1 MCCRVSS
8 VQSKAVTLITGGYD
22 SGKTTALLA
31 FLQEKNYPSTHLCG
45 FVSLAKAEKTC
56 YRLKDLF
63 SGEERVALDEQP
75 MPSGRKQ
82 GRFFVDDA
90 VFAWAN
96 AQIMDRLHC
105 ASLAVFDEVGR
116 FELEGRGFDPS
127 FRGALAT
134 AGLDI
139 VATVRLAFLQEVIDH
154 YALAG
159 YELVVR
165 QV

>member
-1 MCCRVSS
+1 M
-8 VQSKAVTLITGGYD
+8 QSRTITLITGAYN

-31 FLQEKNYPSTHLCG
+31 YLKEKDFLENYLCG

-63 SGEERVALDEQP
+63 SGIERVALSEQY
-75 MPSGRKQ
+75 MSEGRKM

-96 AQIMDRLHC
+96 AQIVEHLGS
-105 ASLAVFDEVGR
+105 AKLAVFDELGR
-116 FELEGRGFDPS
+116 FELEGKGFDPS
-127 FRGALAT
+127 FRSALEAT
-134 AGLDI
+134 GLDI
-139 VATVRLAFLQEVIDH
+139 VATVRQTFLLEVIDY
-154 YALAG
+154 YALDT
-159 YELVVR
+159 YTLSIR

>member
-1 MCCRVSS
+1 MSYRVFS
-8 VQSKAVTLITGGYD
+8 VQSRTITLITGAYN

-31 FLQEKNYPSTHLCG
+31 YLKEKDYPENHLCG

-63 SGEERVALDEQP
+63 SGIERVALSEQY
-75 MPSGRKQ
+75 MSAGRKV

-96 AQIMDRLHC
+96 AQIVERLGC
-105 ASLAVFDEVGR
+105 ARLAVFDELGR

-127 FRGALAT
+127 FRRALAT
-134 AGLDI
+134 ADLDI
-139 VATVRLAFLQEVIDH
+139 VATVRQIFLQEVIDY
-154 YALAG
+154 YALDT
-159 YELVVR
+159 YTLSIR